1 MGGMGQESAPPN
13 DFLLKMANICG
24 PHGHLYPILIHVQT
38 VRCSSGQHEAQC
50 ARAFFW
56 HGKRRQLLIS
66 VSSEGNPRNKSSPM
80 IPMHTLMY
88 TAYPLTK
95 LSHGLIVLL
104 LAFGAGGCSFWTNV
118 VILPGYNQ

>member
-1 MGGMGQESAPPN
+1 MIFYSRWPTFVVLMGTFTHFDPCPNCEVLKRTARSAVRQGI
-13 DFLLKMANICG
+13 LL
-24 PHGHLYPILIHVQT
+24 
-38 VRCSSGQHEAQC
+38 
-50 ARAFFW
+50 ARQKA
-56 HGKRRQLLIS
+56 HQLLIS

-80 IPMHTLMY
+80 IPMHTLY